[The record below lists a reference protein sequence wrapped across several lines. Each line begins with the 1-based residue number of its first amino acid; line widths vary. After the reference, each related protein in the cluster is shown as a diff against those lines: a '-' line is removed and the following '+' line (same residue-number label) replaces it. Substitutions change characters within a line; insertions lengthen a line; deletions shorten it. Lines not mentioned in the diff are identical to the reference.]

1 LAVIERKFE
10 LKADW
15 GPSGDQPQAIS
26 SLIDGVNEGLRY
38 QTLMGVTGS
47 GKTFTVANV
56 IQSVQRPVLVLAHNK
71 TLAAQ
76 LYSEFKAFFPRNAV
90 HYFVS
95 YYDYYQP
102 EAYVPATDTYIEKDA
117 SVNERIERLRLTAT
131 KALIERRDVIV
142 VASVSCIYG
151 LGLKEAYESVIFP
164 FAVGESWDRRDFL
177 EKLLE
182 NYYDR
187 NDMVLEP
194 GKFRARGDIV
204 EVFPAYEESALRISF
219 FDSEIERIDE
229 FDPVS
234 GRTIESLD
242 RASVFPAQHYVTD
255 RSAISK
261 SAGPIQKEMEEQVAQ
276 FERQGKLLEAQRLRM
291 RTLYD
296 LEMLR
301 EVGYCSGIENYSRY
315 LDGRSPG
322 DPPGTMIDFFP
333 KDFLLIVDESHITL
347 PQVRG
352 MYNGDRSRKLVLVEN
367 GFRLPSCLDNRPL
380 EWVEFQ
386 RHIDQAIFVTATP
399 GDYEMTES
407 GKIVEQVIRPTG
419 VVDPEVEIRPAK
431 GQVDDLISQLREVEK
446 NGSRAIVTTLTKK
459 SSEDLAEYL
468 AELRMKARYIH
479 SELNA
484 FERAELIRDL
494 RSGEISTLVGINLL
508 REGMDL
514 PEVALVAIMDADR
527 EGFLRSYRSLTQM
540 MGRAA
545 RNTCGKVILYADEV
559 TESIRKTVEE
569 TVRRRNL
576 QLRYNE
582 ENGITPVTIRKEIVN
597 LLPEELLDGSV
608 QSVTE
613 RGGGSSESFKDL
625 SVQDMEHLMWKA
637 VERLDFEKAARIR
650 DALASL
656 EGKEWSRV
664 AVDSNKRGK
673 RAQPKRHR
681 R

>member
-1 LAVIERKFE
+1 MFIEKQFE
-10 LKADW
+10 LHSDW
-15 GPSGDQPQAIS
+15 APSGDQPQAIET
-26 SLIDGVNEGLRY
+26 LAGGIAGGLRF

-56 IQSVQRPVLVLAHNK
+56 IASAQRPVLVLAHNK

-102 EAYVPATDTYIEKDA
+102 EAYVPSTDTYIEKDA
-117 SVNERIERLRLTAT
+117 SVNERIERLRLAAT

-164 FAVGESWDRRDFL
+164 FTVGEQWERRAFL
-177 EKLLE
+177 EKLME

-187 NDMVLEP
+187 NDLVLEP

-204 EVFPAYEESALRISF
+204 EIFPAYGEKALRIAF
-219 FDSEIERIDE
+219 FDEEIERIDE

-234 GRTIESLD
+234 GKVIENME
-242 RASVFPAQHYVTD
+242 RASIFPAQHYVTD
-255 RSAISK
+255 RDAISN
-261 SAGPIQKEMEEQVAQ
+261 AVEPIQAEMELQAAE
-276 FERQGKLLEAQRLRM
+276 FEKQGKFLEAQRIRM

-301 EVGYCSGIENYSRY
+301 ETGYCSGIENYSRY
-315 LDGRSPG
+315 LDGRNPG
-322 DPPGTMIDFFP
+322 EPPGTMIDFFP
-333 KDFLLIVDESHITL
+333 EDFLLIVDESHITL

-352 MYNGDRSRKLVLVEN
+352 MFNGDRARKLTLVEN

-380 EWVEFQ
+380 AWNEFE
-386 RHIDQAIFVTATP
+386 RHINQAIFVTATP
-399 GDYEMTES
+399 GDYEMQVS
-407 GKIVEQVIRPTG
+407 GKMVEQVIRPTG
-419 VVDPEVEIRPAK
+419 VIDPEVEILPAK
-431 GQVDDLISQLREVEK
+431 GQVDDLISRLRDIAG
-446 NGSRAIVTTLTKK
+446 NGQRALVTTLTKK

-468 AELRMKARYIH
+468 AELRLKVKYIH

-494 RSGEISTLVGINLL
+494 RTGDISVLVGINLL

-514 PEVALVAIMDADR
+514 PEVALVAILDADR
-527 EGFLRSYRSLTQM
+527 EGFLRSYRSLIQM

-545 RNTCGKVILYADEV
+545 RNICGKVILYADEI
-559 TESIRKTVEE
+559 TESIKKSVDE
-569 TVRRRNL
+569 TVRRRSL
-576 QLRYNE
+576 QMKYNE
-582 ENGITPVTIRKEIVN
+582 DNNITPITIQKEIVH
-597 LLPEELLDGSV
+597 LLPEELLDG
-608 QSVTE
+608 QAREEGRAEAETYKE
-613 RGGGSSESFKDL
+613 L
-625 SVQDMEHLMWKA
+625 SVAEMEKLMWQA
-637 VERLDFEKAARIR
+637 VERLDFEKAA
-650 DALASL
+650 
-656 EGKEWSRV
+656 
-664 AVDSNKRGK
+664 
-673 RAQPKRHR
+673 PH
-681 R
+681 